1 MAVPFLGGYMFT
13 VKQIVKQLEEMR
25 APRDGIVLVHSSL
38 RAVGEVEGGGQGL
51 LDALIEYFTAEGGLL
66 CIPTHTWG
74 YMNKKDKITLDMTL
88 AESNLGVLSRI
99 AAADKRAVRTENPTH
114 SMAVFGPR
122 DRVLE
127 FVKGEETLVSPTA
140 PESCYGKLCREGGHV
155 LLVGVAHNRNTY
167 LHCVDEMLGIPDR
180 MSEGTVKVSVKR
192 PTGEIVEREM
202 ICHHSSFTVD
212 LSLRFPQYET
222 AFRYHHAITDGF
234 VGNAPTQLCD
244 TVKMKEVVEMIWERS
259 GHKDVLRD
267 EFPIPQRFYCN

>member
-13 VKQIVKQLEEMR
+13 VKQIVKQLEKIG
-25 APRDGIVLVHSSL
+25 APRDGVVLVHSSL

-66 CIPTHTWG
+66 CIATHTWG
-74 YMNKKDKITLDMTL
+74 FMRRDRITLDMTQ

-99 AAADKRAVRTENPTH
+99 AAADKRAVRSENPSH
-114 SMAVFGPR
+114 SMAVFGQR
-122 DRVLE
+122 DRVLD
-127 FVKGEETLVSPTA
+127 FVSGEENLLSPTG
-140 PESCYGKLCREGGHV
+140 PDSCYGKIFRQKGHI

-180 MSEGTVKVSVKR
+180 MSEDTVRVSVKR
-192 PTGEIVEREM
+192 LTGEIVERDM
-202 ICHHSSFTVD
+202 IYHHCPFTVD
-212 LSLRFPQYET
+212 LSLRFPKYET

-244 TVKMKEVVEMIWERS
+244 AVKMKKVMEMIWERS
-259 GHKDVLRD
+259 NHTDVLRD
-267 EFPIPQRFYCN
+267 EFPIPQKFYCN